1 MDQKKILIV
10 DDDADLVLAN
20 RLVLESAGYA
30 VDEAANGAECLE
42 KLRASLPNLV
52 LMDVMMANPLDGY
65 LTTQQIFDDESLRE
79 ALAER
84 GLSLDVQGAI
94 GDIVS
99 DIEAESE
106 ALVQE
111 LKTHRRNLRT
121 LRQQAAI
128 YGAGAVPLH
137 LLNHIEHE
145 EEAVRDIERRLGK

>member
-30 VDEAANGAECLE
+30 VDEAANGAEGLE

-79 ALAER
+79 VPIVMISSIATSQYAASFPTNQFLNILEFVSKPVDPETLLKKVEGWLR
-84 GLSLDVQGAI
+84 G
-94 GDIVS
+94 
-99 DIEAESE
+99 
-106 ALVQE
+106 
-111 LKTHRRNLRT
+111 
-121 LRQQAAI
+121 
-128 YGAGAVPLH
+128 
-137 LLNHIEHE
+137 
-145 EEAVRDIERRLGK
+145 